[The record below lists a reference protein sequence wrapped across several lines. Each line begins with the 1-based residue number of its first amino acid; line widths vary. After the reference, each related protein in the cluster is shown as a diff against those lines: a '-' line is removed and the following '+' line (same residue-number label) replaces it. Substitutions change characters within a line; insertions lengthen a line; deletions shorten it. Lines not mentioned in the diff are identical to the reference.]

1 LSVAQMIQMADS
13 ANSLRRAEVANSED
27 CPDDLLEKLAADADL
42 NVRKAVYRN
51 PNCPEQVLTQRINI
65 VNDQPEFEIDLLH
78 LACMH
83 ANAPHDLMATQF
95 ERLQL
100 TIQHRLQLASN
111 STDSTLLQHLM
122 RDPELDVCEML
133 ITNKNLSK

>member
-1 LSVAQMIQMADS
+1 
-13 ANSLRRAEVANSED
+13 
-27 CPDDLLEKLAADADL
+27 
-42 NVRKAVYRN
+42 
-51 PNCPEQVLTQRINI
+51 
-65 VNDQPEFEIDLLH
+65 
-78 LACMH
+78 
-83 ANAPHDLMATQF
+83 MATQF

-133 ITNKNLSK
+133 ITNKNLSKLMQLQLAKDSRVSIRRRLARNSNLHPEAQEILARDRDFTVREDLADLDGLSERYSRS